1 MRRPVLPRRL
11 RRQRLLI
18 VGCGDVGRRIAGL
31 LGSRW
36 RVFGTA
42 RSQKTAD
49 ELRRLGV
56 QPVTADLDHRRALA
70 RAARIA
76 HWTLYL
82 APPPNTGAADPRLRN
97 WLTAYGATQAGRAGA
112 STPPPRLVYMS
123 TTGVYGDRAGSWVS
137 ETTPVQPTTPRAK
150 RRVDAEQQIRSAI
163 KRGRPSQRLGR
174 LGRLGRQPSLQAAIL
189 RVPGIYAAERLP
201 EERLRNGLPVADG
214 ADDGYTNHVHA
225 DDLARLTF
233 LSLMRM
239 RSGRVFNT
247 VDQSNLTTGQWLDLV
262 ANTLGLPPPPRVP
275 KAELP
280 QYLTPMMLSF
290 LSESR
295 RIDGRRALRELRA
308 RLRWPTVDDFLK
320 ALAASR
326 I

>member
-11 RRQRLLI
+11 RRPRLLI
-18 VGCGDVGRRIAGL
+18 VGCGDVGQRIAGL

-42 RSQKTAD
+42 RSKATAD
-49 ELRRLGV
+49 ELRRLGI
-56 QPVTADLDHRRALA
+56 QPVTADLDQRRTLA
-70 RAARIA
+70 RAAGLA
-76 HWTLYL
+76 HWMLYL

-97 WLTAYGATQAGRAGA
+97 WLVAYGTARAMRAG
-112 STPPPRLVYMS
+112 SSKPTPRLTYMS
-123 TTGVYGDRAGSWVS
+123 TTGVYGNRAGGWVS

-150 RRVDAEQQIRSAI
+150 RRVDAEQQIRRAI
-163 KRGRPSQRLGR
+163 KPGRPGRRLTR
-174 LGRLGRQPSLQAAIL
+174 RPSLQANIL

-201 EERLRNGLPVADG
+201 EERLRNRLPVADG
-214 ADDGYTNHVHA
+214 AGDGYTNHIHA
-225 DDLARLTF
+225 DDLARLTV

-239 RSGRVFNT
+239 RSGRVLNT

-275 KAELP
+275 KSELP

-308 RLRWPTVDDFLK
+308 RLRWPTVEDFLRTLS
-320 ALAASR
+320 ARR

>member
-11 RRQRLLI
+11 RRPRLLI
-18 VGCGDVGRRIAGL
+18 VGCGDVGQRIAGL
-31 LGSRW
+31 VGSRW
-36 RVFGTA
+36 RVLGTA
-42 RSQKTAD
+42 RSATTAN
-49 ELRRLGV
+49 ELRRLGI
-56 QPVTADLDHRRALA
+56 QPINADLDHRRTLA
-70 RAARIA
+70 RAAGLA
-76 HWTLYL
+76 HWMLYL
-82 APPPNTGAADPRLRN
+82 APPPNAGAADPRLKN
-97 WLTAYGATQAGRAGA
+97 WLVAHGTAQAKRAGG
-112 STPPPRLVYMS
+112 SKPPPRLTYMS
-123 TTGVYGDRAGSWVS
+123 TTGVYGDRAGGWVS

-150 RRVDAEQQIRSAI
+150 RRVDAEQQIRKAI
-163 KRGRPSQRLGR
+163 KPGQPRGRLKRR
-174 LGRLGRQPSLQAAIL
+174 PSLQATIL

-201 EERLRNGLPVADG
+201 EERLRNRLPVADG
-214 ADDGYTNHVHA
+214 DGDGYTNHIHA
-225 DDLARLTF
+225 DDLARLTV
-233 LSLMRM
+233 LSLMRI

-262 ANTLGLPPPPRVP
+262 AKTLGLPTPPRVP

-308 RLRWPTVDDFLK
+308 QLRWPVVEDFLK
-320 ALAASR
+320 ALPARR

>member
-11 RRQRLLI
+11 RRPRLLI
-18 VGCGDVGRRIAGL
+18 VGCGDVGQRIAGL

-42 RSQKTAD
+42 RSKATAD
-49 ELRRLGV
+49 ELRRLGI
-56 QPVTADLDHRRALA
+56 QPVTADLDQRRTLA
-70 RAARIA
+70 RAASLA

-82 APPPNTGAADPRLRN
+82 APPPNTGAADPRLGH
-97 WLTAYGATQAGRAGA
+97 WLTAHGAAQAKRAGT
-112 STPPPRLVYMS
+112 SKPSPRLVYMS
-123 TTGVYGDRAGSWVS
+123 TTGVYGDRAGGWVS

-150 RRVDAEQQIRSAI
+150 RRVDAEQQIRQAI
-163 KRGRPSQRLGR
+163 KRRRPGGR
-174 LGRLGRQPSLQAAIL
+174 LGRRLERPPSLQANIL

-201 EERLRNGLPVADG
+201 EERLRNRLPVADG
-214 ADDGYTNHVHA
+214 TGDGYTNHIHA
-225 DDLARLTF
+225 DDLARLTV
-233 LSLMRM
+233 LGLIRM

-247 VDQSNLTTGQWLDLV
+247 VDQSDLRTGQWLDMV
-262 ANTLGLPPPPRVP
+262 ADTLGLPPPPRVP
-275 KAELP
+275 KAELA

-308 RLRWPTVDDFLK
+308 RLRWPTVEDFLK
-320 ALAASR
+320 SYSVRR

>member
-11 RRQRLLI
+11 RRPRLLI
-18 VGCGDVGRRIAGL
+18 VGCGDVGQRIAGL

-42 RSQKTAD
+42 RSKATAD
-49 ELRRLGV
+49 ELRRLGI
-56 QPVTADLDHRRALA
+56 QPVTADLDHRRTLA
-70 RAARIA
+70 RAAGLA

-82 APPPNTGAADPRLRN
+82 APPPNTGAADPRLGH
-97 WLTAYGATQAGRAGA
+97 WLTAHGAAQAKRAGT
-112 STPPPRLVYMS
+112 SKPSPRLVYMS
-123 TTGVYGDRAGSWVS
+123 TTGVYGDRAGGWVR

-150 RRVDAEQQIRSAI
+150 RRVDAEQQIRQAI
-163 KRGRPSQRLGR
+163 KRGRPGGR
-174 LGRLGRQPSLQAAIL
+174 PGRRPSLQASIL

-201 EERLRNGLPVADG
+201 EERLRNGLPVAEG
-214 ADDGYTNHVHA
+214 TGDGYTNHIHA
-225 DDLARLTF
+225 DDLARLTV
-233 LSLMRM
+233 LGLMRM

-247 VDQSNLTTGQWLDLV
+247 VDQSDLTTGQWLDLV

-275 KAELP
+275 KAELA

-308 RLRWPTVDDFLK
+308 SLRWPTVEDFLK
-320 ALAASR
+320 SYSARR

>member
-1 MRRPVLPRRL
+1 M
-11 RRQRLLI
+11 
-18 VGCGDVGRRIAGL
+18 
-31 LGSRW
+31 
-36 RVFGTA
+36 
-42 RSQKTAD
+42 
-49 ELRRLGV
+49 
-56 QPVTADLDHRRALA
+56 
-70 RAARIA
+70 
-76 HWTLYL
+76 LYL
-82 APPPNTGAADPRLRN
+82 APPPNAGAADPRLKN
-97 WLTAYGATQAGRAGA
+97 WLVAHGTAQAKRAGG
-112 STPPPRLVYMS
+112 SKPPPRLTYMS
-123 TTGVYGDRAGSWVS
+123 TTGVYGDRAGGWVS

-150 RRVDAEQQIRSAI
+150 RRVDAEQQIRKAI
-163 KRGRPSQRLGR
+163 KPGQPRGRLKRR
-174 LGRLGRQPSLQAAIL
+174 PSLQATIL

-201 EERLRNGLPVADG
+201 EERLRNRLPVADG
-214 ADDGYTNHVHA
+214 DGDGYTNHIHA
-225 DDLARLTF
+225 DDLARLTV

-262 ANTLGLPPPPRVP
+262 AKTLGLPPPPRVP

-308 RLRWPTVDDFLK
+308 QLRWPVVEDFLK
-320 ALAASR
+320 ALPARR

>member
-11 RRQRLLI
+11 RRPRLLI
-18 VGCGDVGRRIAGL
+18 VGCGDVGQRIAGL
-31 LGSRW
+31 VGSRW
-36 RVFGTA
+36 RVLGTA
-42 RSQKTAD
+42 RSATTAN
-49 ELRRLGV
+49 ELRRLGI
-56 QPVTADLDHRRALA
+56 QPVNADLDHRRTLA
-70 RAARIA
+70 RAAGLA
-76 HWTLYL
+76 HWMLYL
-82 APPPNTGAADPRLRN
+82 APPPNAGAADPRLKN
-97 WLTAYGATQAGRAGA
+97 WLVAHGTAQAKRAGG
-112 STPPPRLVYMS
+112 SKPPPRLTYMS
-123 TTGVYGDRAGSWVS
+123 TTGVYGDRSGGWVS

-150 RRVDAEQQIRSAI
+150 RRVDAEQQIRKAI
-163 KRGRPSQRLGR
+163 KPGQPRGRLKRR
-174 LGRLGRQPSLQAAIL
+174 PSLQATIL

-201 EERLRNGLPVADG
+201 EERLRNRLPVADG
-214 ADDGYTNHVHA
+214 DGDGYTNHIHA
-225 DDLARLTF
+225 DDLARLTV

-262 ANTLGLPPPPRVP
+262 AKTLGLPTPPRVP

-308 RLRWPTVDDFLK
+308 QLRWPVVEDFLK
-320 ALAASR
+320 ALPARR

>member
-1 MRRPVLPRRL
+1 
-11 RRQRLLI
+11 
-18 VGCGDVGRRIAGL
+18 VGCGDVGQRIAGL

-36 RVFGTA
+36 RVLGTA
-42 RSQKTAD
+42 RSATTAN
-49 ELRRLGV
+49 ELRRLGI
-56 QPVTADLDHRRALA
+56 QPVNADLDHRRTLA
-70 RAARIA
+70 RAAGLA
-76 HWTLYL
+76 HWMLYL
-82 APPPNTGAADPRLRN
+82 APPPNAGAADPRLKN
-97 WLTAYGATQAGRAGA
+97 WLVAHGTAQAKRAGG
-112 STPPPRLVYMS
+112 SKPPARLTYMS
-123 TTGVYGDRAGSWVS
+123 TTGVYGDRAGGWVS

-150 RRVDAEQQIRSAI
+150 RRVDAEQQIRKAI
-163 KRGRPSQRLGR
+163 KPGQPRGRLKRR
-174 LGRLGRQPSLQAAIL
+174 PSLQATIL

-201 EERLRNGLPVADG
+201 EERLRNRLPVADG
-214 ADDGYTNHVHA
+214 DGDGYTNHIHA
-225 DDLARLTF
+225 DDLARLTV

-262 ANTLGLPPPPRVP
+262 AKTLGLPTPPRVP

-308 RLRWPTVDDFLK
+308 QLRWPVVEDFLK
-320 ALAASR
+320 ALAARR

>member
-11 RRQRLLI
+11 RRPRLLI
-18 VGCGDVGRRIAGL
+18 VGCGDVGQRIAGL

-36 RVFGTA
+36 RVLGTA
-42 RSQKTAD
+42 RSATTAN
-49 ELRRLGV
+49 ELRRLGI
-56 QPVTADLDHRRALA
+56 QPVNADLDHRRTLA
-70 RAARIA
+70 RAAGLA
-76 HWTLYL
+76 HWMLYL
-82 APPPNTGAADPRLRN
+82 APPPNAGAADPRLKN
-97 WLTAYGATQAGRAGA
+97 WLVAHGTAQAKRSGG
-112 STPPPRLVYMS
+112 SKPPARLTYMS
-123 TTGVYGDRAGSWVS
+123 TTGVYGDRAGGWVS

-150 RRVDAEQQIRSAI
+150 RRVDAEQQIRKAI
-163 KRGRPSQRLGR
+163 KPGQPRGRLKRR
-174 LGRLGRQPSLQAAIL
+174 PSLQATIL

-201 EERLRNGLPVADG
+201 EERLRNRLPVADG
-214 ADDGYTNHVHA
+214 DGDGYTNHIHA
-225 DDLARLTF
+225 DDLARLTV

-262 ANTLGLPPPPRVP
+262 AKTLGLPTPPRVP

-308 RLRWPTVDDFLK
+308 QLRWPVVEDFLK
-320 ALAASR
+320 ALPARR

>member
-11 RRQRLLI
+11 RRPRLLI
-18 VGCGDVGRRIAGL
+18 VGCGDVGQRIAGL

-42 RSQKTAD
+42 RSKATAD
-49 ELRRLGV
+49 ELRRLGI
-56 QPVTADLDHRRALA
+56 QPVTADLDHRRTLA
-70 RAARIA
+70 RAAGLA
-76 HWTLYL
+76 NWTLYL
-82 APPPNTGAADPRLRN
+82 APPPNTGAADPRLGH
-97 WLTAYGATQAGRAGA
+97 WLTAHGAAQAKRAGT
-112 STPPPRLVYMS
+112 SKPSPRLVYMS
-123 TTGVYGDRAGSWVS
+123 TTGVYGDRAGGWVS

-150 RRVDAEQQIRSAI
+150 RRVDAEQQIRQAI
-163 KRGRPSQRLGR
+163 KRGRPGGR
-174 LGRLGRQPSLQAAIL
+174 LGRRLERPPSLQANIL

-201 EERLRNGLPVADG
+201 EERLRNRLPVADG
-214 ADDGYTNHVHA
+214 TGDGYTNHIHA
-225 DDLARLTF
+225 DDLARLTV
-233 LSLMRM
+233 LGLIRM

-247 VDQSNLTTGQWLDLV
+247 VDQSDLRTGQWLDMV
-262 ANTLGLPPPPRVP
+262 ADTLGLPPPPRVP
-275 KAELP
+275 KAELA

-308 RLRWPTVDDFLK
+308 RLRWPTVEDFLK
-320 ALAASR
+320 SYSVRR

>member
-1 MRRPVLPRRL
+1 
-11 RRQRLLI
+11 
-18 VGCGDVGRRIAGL
+18 VGCGDVGQRIAGL

-36 RVFGTA
+36 RVLGTA
-42 RSQKTAD
+42 RSATTAN
-49 ELRRLGV
+49 ELRRLGI
-56 QPVTADLDHRRALA
+56 QPVNADLDHRRTLA
-70 RAARIA
+70 RAAGLA
-76 HWTLYL
+76 HWMLYL
-82 APPPNTGAADPRLRN
+82 APPPNSGAADPRLKN
-97 WLTAYGATQAGRAGA
+97 WLVAHGTAQAKRAGG
-112 STPPPRLVYMS
+112 SKPPARLTYMS
-123 TTGVYGDRAGSWVS
+123 TTGVYGDRAGGWVS

-150 RRVDAEQQIRSAI
+150 RRVDAEQQIRKAI
-163 KRGRPSQRLGR
+163 KPGQPRGRLKRR
-174 LGRLGRQPSLQAAIL
+174 PSLQATIL

-201 EERLRNGLPVADG
+201 EERLRNRLPVADG
-214 ADDGYTNHVHA
+214 DGDGYTNHIHA
-225 DDLARLTF
+225 DDLARLTV

-262 ANTLGLPPPPRVP
+262 AKTLGLPPPPRVP

-308 RLRWPTVDDFLK
+308 QLRWPVVEDFLK
-320 ALAASR
+320 ALPARR

>member
-11 RRQRLLI
+11 RRPRLLI
-18 VGCGDVGRRIAGL
+18 VGCGDVGQRIAGL

-42 RSQKTAD
+42 RSKATAD
-49 ELRRLGV
+49 ELRRLGI
-56 QPVTADLDHRRALA
+56 QPVTADLDHRRTLA
-70 RAARIA
+70 RAAGLA

-82 APPPNTGAADPRLRN
+82 APPPNTGAADPRLGH
-97 WLTAYGATQAGRAGA
+97 WLTAHGAAQAKRAGT
-112 STPPPRLVYMS
+112 SKPSPRLVYMS
-123 TTGVYGDRAGSWVS
+123 TTGVYGDRAGGWVS

-150 RRVDAEQQIRSAI
+150 RRVDAEQQIRQAI
-163 KRGRPSQRLGR
+163 KRGRPGGR
-174 LGRLGRQPSLQAAIL
+174 LGRRPGRPPSLQANIL

-201 EERLRNGLPVADG
+201 EERLRNRLPVADG
-214 ADDGYTNHVHA
+214 TGDGYTNHIHA
-225 DDLARLTF
+225 DDLARLTV
-233 LSLMRM
+233 LGLMRM

-247 VDQSNLTTGQWLDLV
+247 VDQSDLTTGQWLDLV

-275 KAELP
+275 KAELA

-308 RLRWPTVDDFLK
+308 SLRWPTVEDFLK
-320 ALAASR
+320 SYSARR

>member
-11 RRQRLLI
+11 RRPRLLI
-18 VGCGDVGRRIAGL
+18 VGCGDVGQRIAGL

-42 RSQKTAD
+42 RSKATAD
-49 ELRRLGV
+49 ELRRLGI
-56 QPVTADLDHRRALA
+56 QPVTADLDHRRTLA
-70 RAARIA
+70 RAAGLA
-76 HWTLYL
+76 QWMLYL
-82 APPPNTGAADPRLRN
+82 APPPNTGAADPRLRH
-97 WLTAYGATQAGRAGA
+97 WLIAHGAAQAKRAGTTKP
-112 STPPPRLVYMS
+112 SPRLVYMS
-123 TTGVYGDRAGSWVS
+123 TTGVYGDRAGGWVS

-150 RRVDAEQQIRSAI
+150 RRVDAEQQIRQAI
-163 KRGRPSQRLGR
+163 KRGRPGGR
-174 LGRLGRQPSLQAAIL
+174 LGRRPGRPPSLQANIL

-201 EERLRNGLPVADG
+201 EERLRNGLPVAEG
-214 ADDGYTNHVHA
+214 TGDGYTNHIHA
-225 DDLARLTF
+225 DDLARLTV
-233 LSLMRM
+233 LGLMRM

-247 VDQSNLTTGQWLDLV
+247 VDQSDLTTGQWLDLV

-275 KAELP
+275 KAELA

-308 RLRWPTVDDFLK
+308 SLRWPTVEDFLK
-320 ALAASR
+320 SYSARR

>member
-1 MRRPVLPRRL
+1 
-11 RRQRLLI
+11 
-18 VGCGDVGRRIAGL
+18 VGCGDVGQRIAGL

-36 RVFGTA
+36 RVLGTA
-42 RSQKTAD
+42 RSATTAN
-49 ELRRLGV
+49 ELRRLGI
-56 QPVTADLDHRRALA
+56 QPVNADLDHRRTLA
-70 RAARIA
+70 RAAGLA
-76 HWTLYL
+76 HWMLYL
-82 APPPNTGAADPRLRN
+82 APPPNSGAADPRLKN
-97 WLTAYGATQAGRAGA
+97 WLVAHGTAQAKRAGG
-112 STPPPRLVYMS
+112 SKPPARLTYMS
-123 TTGVYGDRAGSWVS
+123 TTGVYGDRAGGWVS

-150 RRVDAEQQIRSAI
+150 RRVDAEQQIRKAI
-163 KRGRPSQRLGR
+163 KPGQPRGRLKRR
-174 LGRLGRQPSLQAAIL
+174 PSLQATIL

-201 EERLRNGLPVADG
+201 EERLRNRLPVADG
-214 ADDGYTNHVHA
+214 DGDGYTNHIHA
-225 DDLARLTF
+225 DDLARLTV

-262 ANTLGLPPPPRVP
+262 AKTLGLPTPPRVP

-308 RLRWPTVDDFLK
+308 QLRWPVVEDFLK
-320 ALAASR
+320 ALPARR

>member
-1 MRRPVLPRRL
+1 
-11 RRQRLLI
+11 
-18 VGCGDVGRRIAGL
+18 VGCGDVGQRIAGL

-36 RVFGTA
+36 RVLGTA
-42 RSQKTAD
+42 RSATTAN
-49 ELRRLGV
+49 ELRRLGI
-56 QPVTADLDHRRALA
+56 QPVNADLDHRRTLA
-70 RAARIA
+70 RAAGLA
-76 HWTLYL
+76 HWMLYL
-82 APPPNTGAADPRLRN
+82 APPPNAGAADPRLKN
-97 WLTAYGATQAGRAGA
+97 WLVAHGTAQAKRAGG
-112 STPPPRLVYMS
+112 SKPPARLTYMS
-123 TTGVYGDRAGSWVS
+123 TTGVYGDRAGGWVS

-150 RRVDAEQQIRSAI
+150 RRVDAEQQIRKAI
-163 KRGRPSQRLGR
+163 KPGQPRGRLKRR
-174 LGRLGRQPSLQAAIL
+174 PSLQATIL

-201 EERLRNGLPVADG
+201 EERLRNRLPVADG
-214 ADDGYTNHVHA
+214 DGDGYTNHIHA
-225 DDLARLTF
+225 DDLARLTV

-262 ANTLGLPPPPRVP
+262 AKTLGLPPPPRVP

-308 RLRWPTVDDFLK
+308 QLRWPVVEDFLK
-320 ALAASR
+320 ALPARR

>member
-11 RRQRLLI
+11 RRPRLLI
-18 VGCGDVGRRIAGL
+18 VGCGDVGQRIAGL

-36 RVFGTA
+36 RVLGTA
-42 RSQKTAD
+42 RSATTAN
-49 ELRRLGV
+49 ELRRLGI
-56 QPVTADLDHRRALA
+56 QPINADLDHRRTLA
-70 RAARIA
+70 RAAGLA
-76 HWTLYL
+76 HWMLYL
-82 APPPNTGAADPRLRN
+82 APPPNAGAADPRLKN
-97 WLTAYGATQAGRAGA
+97 WLVAHGTAQAKRAGG
-112 STPPPRLVYMS
+112 SKPPARLTYMS
-123 TTGVYGDRAGSWVS
+123 TTGVYGDRAGGWVS

-150 RRVDAEQQIRSAI
+150 RRVDAEQQIRKAI
-163 KRGRPSQRLGR
+163 KPGQPRGRLRR
-174 LGRLGRQPSLQAAIL
+174 RPSLQATIL

-201 EERLRNGLPVADG
+201 EERLRNRLPVADG
-214 ADDGYTNHVHA
+214 DGDGYTNHIHA
-225 DDLARLTF
+225 DDLARLTV

-262 ANTLGLPPPPRVP
+262 AKTLGLPTPPRVP

-308 RLRWPTVDDFLK
+308 QLRWPVVEDFLK
-320 ALAASR
+320 ALPARR

>member
-11 RRQRLLI
+11 RRPRLLI
-18 VGCGDVGRRIAGL
+18 VGCGDVGQRIAGL

-42 RSQKTAD
+42 RSKATAD
-49 ELRRLGV
+49 ELRRLGI
-56 QPVTADLDHRRALA
+56 QPVTADLDHRRTLA
-70 RAARIA
+70 RAAGLA

-82 APPPNTGAADPRLRN
+82 APPPNTGAADPRLGH
-97 WLTAYGATQAGRAGA
+97 WLTAHGAAQAKRAGT
-112 STPPPRLVYMS
+112 SKPSPRLVYMS
-123 TTGVYGDRAGSWVS
+123 TTGVYGDRAGGWVR

-150 RRVDAEQQIRSAI
+150 RRVDAEQQIRQAI
-163 KRGRPSQRLGR
+163 KRGRPGGR
-174 LGRLGRQPSLQAAIL
+174 LGRRPGRPTSLQANIL

-201 EERLRNGLPVADG
+201 EERLRNGLPVAEG
-214 ADDGYTNHVHA
+214 TGDGYTNHIHA
-225 DDLARLTF
+225 DDLARLTV
-233 LSLMRM
+233 LGLMRM

-247 VDQSNLTTGQWLDLV
+247 VDQSDLTTGQWLDLV

-275 KAELP
+275 KAELA

-308 RLRWPTVDDFLK
+308 SLRWPTVEDFLK
-320 ALAASR
+320 SYSARR

>member
-11 RRQRLLI
+11 RRPRLLI
-18 VGCGDVGRRIAGL
+18 VGCGDVGQRIADL

-36 RVFGTA
+36 RVLGTA
-42 RSQKTAD
+42 RSKTTAD
-49 ELRRLGV
+49 ELRRLGI
-56 QPVTADLDHRRALA
+56 QPVTADLDQRRTLA
-70 RAARIA
+70 RAAGLA

-82 APPPNTGAADPRLRN
+82 APPPNTGAADPRLRH
-97 WLTAYGATQAGRAGA
+97 WLTAHGAAQAKRAGTSKA
-112 STPPPRLVYMS
+112 PPRLVYMS
-123 TTGVYGDRAGSWVS
+123 TTGVYGDRAGGWVS

-150 RRVDAEQQIRSAI
+150 RRVDAEQQIRQAI
-163 KRGRPSQRLGR
+163 KPGLPGGR
-174 LGRLGRQPSLQAAIL
+174 LRGPLRRRPSLQAVIL

-201 EERLRNGLPVADG
+201 EERLRNRLPVANG
-214 ADDGYTNHVHA
+214 TGDGYTNHIHA
-225 DDLARLTF
+225 DDLARLTV
-233 LSLMRM
+233 LGLMRM

-247 VDQSNLTTGQWLDLV
+247 VDQSDLRTGQWLDLV

-275 KAELP
+275 KAELA

-308 RLRWPTVDDFLK
+308 RLRWPTVEDFLK
-320 ALAASR
+320 SYSARR

>member
-1 MRRPVLPRRL
+1 
-11 RRQRLLI
+11 
-18 VGCGDVGRRIAGL
+18 VGCGDVGQRIAGL

-36 RVFGTA
+36 RVLGTA
-42 RSQKTAD
+42 RSATTAN
-49 ELRRLGV
+49 ELRRLGI
-56 QPVTADLDHRRALA
+56 QPVNADLDHRRTLA
-70 RAARIA
+70 RAAGLA
-76 HWTLYL
+76 HWMLYL
-82 APPPNTGAADPRLRN
+82 APPPNAGAADPRLKN
-97 WLTAYGATQAGRAGA
+97 WLVAHGTAQAKRAGG
-112 STPPPRLVYMS
+112 SKPPPRLTYMS
-123 TTGVYGDRAGSWVS
+123 TTGVYGDRAGGWVS

-150 RRVDAEQQIRSAI
+150 RRVDAEQQIRKAI
-163 KRGRPSQRLGR
+163 KPGQPRGRLKRR
-174 LGRLGRQPSLQAAIL
+174 PSLQATIL

-201 EERLRNGLPVADG
+201 EERLRNRLPVADG
-214 ADDGYTNHVHA
+214 DGDGYTNHIHA
-225 DDLARLTF
+225 DDLARLTV

-262 ANTLGLPPPPRVP
+262 AKTLGLPTPPRVP

-308 RLRWPTVDDFLK
+308 QLRWPVVEDFLK
-320 ALAASR
+320 ALPARR

>member
-1 MRRPVLPRRL
+1 
-11 RRQRLLI
+11 
-18 VGCGDVGRRIAGL
+18 VGCGDVGQRIAGL

-36 RVFGTA
+36 RVLGTA
-42 RSQKTAD
+42 RSATTAN
-49 ELRRLGV
+49 ELRRLGI
-56 QPVTADLDHRRALA
+56 QPVNADLDHRRTLA
-70 RAARIA
+70 RAAGLA
-76 HWTLYL
+76 HWMLYL
-82 APPPNTGAADPRLRN
+82 APPPNAGAADPRLKN
-97 WLTAYGATQAGRAGA
+97 WLVAHGTAQAKRAGG
-112 STPPPRLVYMS
+112 SKPPARLTYMS
-123 TTGVYGDRAGSWVS
+123 TTGVYGDRAGGWVS

-150 RRVDAEQQIRSAI
+150 RRVDAEQQIRKAI
-163 KRGRPSQRLGR
+163 KPGQPRGRLKRR
-174 LGRLGRQPSLQAAIL
+174 PSLQATIL

-201 EERLRNGLPVADG
+201 EERLRNRLPVADG
-214 ADDGYTNHVHA
+214 DGDGYTNHIHA
-225 DDLARLTF
+225 DDLARLTV

-262 ANTLGLPPPPRVP
+262 AKTLGLPPPPRVP

-308 RLRWPTVDDFLK
+308 QLRWPVVEDFLK
-320 ALAASR
+320 ALAARR

>member
-11 RRQRLLI
+11 RRPRLLI
-18 VGCGDVGRRIAGL
+18 VGCGDVGQRIAGL

-36 RVFGTA
+36 RVLGTA
-42 RSQKTAD
+42 RSATTAN
-49 ELRRLGV
+49 ELRRLGI
-56 QPVTADLDHRRALA
+56 QPINADLDHRRTLA
-70 RAARIA
+70 RAAGLA
-76 HWTLYL
+76 HWMLYL
-82 APPPNTGAADPRLRN
+82 APPPNAGAADPRLKN
-97 WLTAYGATQAGRAGA
+97 WLVAHGTAQAKRAGG
-112 STPPPRLVYMS
+112 SKPPPRLAYMS
-123 TTGVYGDRAGSWVS
+123 TTGVYGDRAGGWVS

-150 RRVDAEQQIRSAI
+150 RRVDAEQQIRKAI
-163 KRGRPSQRLGR
+163 KPGQPRGRLRR
-174 LGRLGRQPSLQAAIL
+174 RPSLQATIL

-201 EERLRNGLPVADG
+201 EERLRNRLPVADG
-214 ADDGYTNHVHA
+214 DGDGYTNHIHA
-225 DDLARLTF
+225 DDLARLTV

-262 ANTLGLPPPPRVP
+262 AKTLGLPTPPRVP

-308 RLRWPTVDDFLK
+308 QLRWPVVEDFLK
-320 ALAASR
+320 ALAARR